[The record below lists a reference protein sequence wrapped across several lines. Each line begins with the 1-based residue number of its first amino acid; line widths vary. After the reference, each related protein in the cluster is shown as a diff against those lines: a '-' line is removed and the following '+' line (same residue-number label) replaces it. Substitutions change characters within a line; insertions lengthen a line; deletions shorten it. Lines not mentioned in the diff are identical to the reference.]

1 MKMWLIGLCLV
12 IGVCGAGAYE
22 NTYTLE
28 DCIVAEACDNGAL
41 IQDKNGNLWEVR
53 DVDLH
58 ECQVVDLVMDN
69 NGTKMIEDDIVK
81 RVRKVGL

>member
-1 MKMWLIGLCLV
+1 MKMWIVGLCLM

-41 IQDKNGNLWEVR
+41 IQDRNGNLWEVR

-81 RVRKVGL
+81 SIK